1 MKIKYK
7 NLLIS
12 THGDKC
18 RLQTGR
24 VIRWR
29 SINQVAIHC
38 IEDKYTL
45 EFDDLFID
53 LSKQEAE
60 HISEMIGK
68 KIAFIED

>member
-38 IEDKYTL
+38 IEDQYTL